1 MDLPAQTIKKKKKSK
16 EKCEQRQSFPL
27 TFPPPCPAPSLTQTS
42 GKSLDCPSLHNHTCP
57 QLLLLLPHPIPPASL
72 SSSSSPSLS
81 PHPPTVVAK
90 LMTSSRLPGT
100 TLWGCSLRRALVSA
114 AWGRGRLILGRLVR
128 CSPFRIC
135 CLASSRTR
143 ARSPWGARVGPPQDG
158 HADLVLCTHANAHR
172 STGQRWTS
180 ESPMPQVDGP
190 ELRASDGSLT
200 SQRGQQ

>member
-1 MDLPAQTIKKKKKSK
+1 MWICLLKRLKK
-16 EKCEQRQSFPL
+16 KCEQRQSFPL
-27 TFPPPCPAPSLTQTS
+27 TFLPPCPAPSFTQTS
-42 GKSLDCPSLHNHTCP
+42 GKSLDCLHNHTCP
-57 QLLLLLPHPIPPASL
+57 QLLLLLPHPIPSVSLRGSL
-72 SSSSSPSLS
+72 SSSSSLSLS
-81 PHPPTVVAK
+81 PHPPTMVAK

-158 HADLVLCTHANAHR
+158 HADLVLCTHASAHR

-180 ESPMPQVDGP
+180 ESHMPQVVGP

-200 SQRGQQ
+200 SQRVQQ